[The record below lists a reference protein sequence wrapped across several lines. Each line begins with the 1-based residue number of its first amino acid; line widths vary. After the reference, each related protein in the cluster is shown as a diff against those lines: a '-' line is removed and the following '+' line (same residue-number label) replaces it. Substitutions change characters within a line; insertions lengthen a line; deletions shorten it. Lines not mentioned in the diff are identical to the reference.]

1 MKQLA
6 LIALAT
12 GSESGCSPR
21 LRLRTQFGKR
31 RRSVALHL
39 VDKVFGVEDPVEEQD
54 CASPQAA
61 RALHLE
67 TGGLPPTGEKW

>member
-12 GSESGCSPR
+12 GPESGCPPI

-31 RRSVALHL
+31 RCSVALHI
-39 VDKVFGVEDPVEEQD
+39 VDEAFGVGDPVEEQD
-54 CASPQAA
+54 CATPQAS

-67 TGGLPPTGEKW
+67 TGGLPPTGVKW